1 MTRTMVETT
10 QRSRYY
16 NHAMYQKSKVCKI
29 IVGKW
34 CFNLKKL
41 TFMIAIYDINYIS
54 ALPRPRITKQPL
66 FENYLVTIDPIRFM
80 YLLSWL
86 YTQIKYNAMVISCLF
101 INSIFR
107 RSSFLDVPLR
117 YHSKINLITLQS
129 RMRVN

>member
-34 CFNLKKL
+34 CFNLNKL
-41 TFMIAIYDINYIS
+41 TFMIAIYDI
-54 ALPRPRITKQPL
+54 ITKQPL
-66 FENYLVTIDPIRFM
+66 FENYPVTIDPIRFM